1 MGGIRNHGFLGSNLP
16 HRFLPLGASL
26 RSDYRTHPGLQYRL
40 QVRNG
45 RAPRCRNWLGPWKNC
60 EVLPLNNGINYIGIY
75 TRVFYLSICLS
86 VCLAVCPSVCLSVY
100 LFIYLSLSIYIICP
114 CMCTYISLSL
124 SFCEC
129 VFLPARTVHFF
140 DFDLD
145 LLLFG
150 EPLGISTD
158 LGAKV
163 LKLQRFEW
171 IWASVFML
179 VGPSRPRPLEPFRTN
194 PATLV

>member
-1 MGGIRNHGFLGSNLP
+1 MSQLA
-16 HRFLPLGASL
+16 GAL
-26 RSDYRTHPGLQYRL
+26 
-40 QVRNG
+40 
-45 RAPRCRNWLGPWKNC
+45 KNC

-86 VCLAVCPSVCLSVY
+86 VCLAVCPSVCLSIY
-100 LFIYLSLSIYIICP
+100 LYLSLSLYIYIHIICP

-129 VFLPARTVHFF
+129 VSASKNSSFF

-150 EPLGISTD
+150 ELLGISTD
-158 LGAKV
+158 LGP
-163 LKLQRFEW
+163 RFWSFRGSSEFELRSSCW
-171 IWASVFML
+171 LGHRGAARSLPHKSSNPRLGWSNMVNFQGL
-179 VGPSRPRPLEPFRTN
+179 VTVPFWEYWTSPYSSHYRPYT
-194 PATLV
+194 